1 MQHVGTQA
9 QPLVAEVT
17 LTNGPGGAVL
27 SGNTTITFTNA
38 SATFDTLEL
47 DMPGTNYELTFN
59 I

>member
-9 QPLVAEVT
+9 QPWVAEVT
-17 LTNGPGGAVL
+17 LTNGPVGAVL

-47 DMPGTNYELTFN
+47 DVPFLFP
-59 I
+59 